1 MQTVTNGLLDR
12 IERLGKIVQTYSL
25 PLTLVL
31 FVALY
36 AGWVPSPM
44 LAAVQLTATN
54 LAEHDKK
61 VASVSMI
68 RSENE
73 RQLAET
79 LKLLTGQLKQQTV
92 VLQLIGCANVKDADL
107 RRKCLE

>member
-1 MQTVTNGLLDR
+1 MNTTNGALDR
-12 IERLGKIVQTYSL
+12 LERFGKIVQAYATSL
-25 PLTLVL
+25 LLAF

-36 AGWVPSPM
+36 AGWIPSPM
-44 LAAVQLTATN
+44 LTAIQATAGN
-54 LAEHDKK
+54 LETHDKR
-61 VASVSMI
+61 VASVITI
-68 RSENE
+68 RSEGD

-79 LKLLTGQLKQQTV
+79 LRVLTTQLKQQTM